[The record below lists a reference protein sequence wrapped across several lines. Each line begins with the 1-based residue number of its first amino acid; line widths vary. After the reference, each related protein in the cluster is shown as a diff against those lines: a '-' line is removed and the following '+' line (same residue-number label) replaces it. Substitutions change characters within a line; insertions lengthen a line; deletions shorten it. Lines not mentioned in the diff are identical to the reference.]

1 MTTES
6 INKIKKFKKGKM
18 TIKFDIFESPVVDKE
33 ATHLPHPKV
42 LTSGVVDT
50 KKLSERISCK
60 CTASPADVNAVIT
73 ALSEEMAVALKNSCS
88 VHIGGLGFF
97 RLILKYVPGSNS
109 KRIAAADIRL
119 KAVKFMPDKEFKERF
134 QTLEVKRVKASARH
148 SSKLSQPEVLAAVA
162 GFFKKNSFMRR
173 TDMEAIT
180 GFNTVKALRTI
191 RWLLDEGRL
200 KNLGSRYQPLY
211 VKGEAW

>member
-1 MTTES
+1 MA
-6 INKIKKFKKGKM
+6 
-18 TIKFDIFESPVVDKE
+18 IKFDIFESPVSDME
-33 ATHLPHPKV
+33 TTHLPHPKV
-42 LTSGVVDT
+42 LTNGVVDT

-97 RLILKYVPGSNS
+97 RLILKYVPGSNP

-119 KAVKFMPDKEFKERF
+119 KAVKFMPDKEFKEQF
-134 QTLEVKRVKASARH
+134 QALEVKRVKASSRH
-148 SSKLSQPEVLAAVA
+148 SSKLSQAEVLGLVE
-162 GFFKKNSFMRR
+162 GFFNKKSFMRR
-173 TDMEAIT
+173 KDMEAIT

-191 RWLLDEGRL
+191 RRLLDEGRL

>member
-1 MTTES
+1 MA
-6 INKIKKFKKGKM
+6 
-18 TIKFDIFESPVVDKE
+18 IKFDIFESPVSDME
-33 ATHLPHPKV
+33 TTHLPHPKV
-42 LTSGVVDT
+42 LTNGVVDT

-97 RLILKYVPGSNS
+97 RLILKYVPGSNP

-119 KAVKFMPDKEFKERF
+119 KAVKFMPDKEFKEQF
-134 QTLEVKRVKASARH
+134 QALEVKRVKASSRH
-148 SSKLSQPEVLAAVA
+148 SSKLSQPEVLGLVDN
-162 GFFKKNSFMRR
+162 FFKKNSFMRR
-173 TDMEAIT
+173 MDMEAIT

-191 RWLLDEGRL
+191 RRLLDEGRL

>member
-1 MTTES
+1 MA
-6 INKIKKFKKGKM
+6 
-18 TIKFDIFESPVVDKE
+18 IKFDIFESPVSDME
-33 ATHLPHPKV
+33 TTHLPHPKV
-42 LTSGVVDT
+42 LTNGVVDT

-73 ALSEEMAVALKNSCS
+73 ALAEEMAVALKNSCS
-88 VHIGGLGFF
+88 VHLSGLGFF
-97 RLILKYVPGSNS
+97 RLILKYVPGNNP

-119 KAVKFMPDKEFKERF
+119 KAVKFMPDKEFKEQF
-134 QTLEVKRVKASARH
+134 QTLEVKRVKASSRH
-148 SSKLSQPEVLAAVA
+148 SSKLSQAEVLGLVDD
-162 GFFKKNSFMRR
+162 FFKKNSFMRR

-180 GFNTVKALRTI
+180 GFNTIKALRTI
-191 RWLLDEGRL
+191 RRLLDEGRL